1 MDLRNS
7 VVRVATA
14 GTAFLL
20 LAGTAQ
26 ANVINWTDWTASDL
40 LSATGIAGGVGV
52 NFTGTLQFAQL
63 APGVQVGTGAN
74 ANTNYWTEGS
84 PAPYTGTAVVD
95 NAPTAN
101 ELRELQGPR

>member
-40 LSATGIAGGVGV
+40 LNATGIAGGVGV

-74 ANTNYWTEGS
+74 ANTNYWTEGYPS
-84 PAPYTGTAVVD
+84 SHRRASQ
-95 NAPTAN
+95 
-101 ELRELQGPR
+101 RELE